1 MRSQEEI
8 AAIADAMNGGIVWN
22 QAKSMFPESIYED
35 LTEEEQMDKAVE
47 RWIELCRRLGY
58 TFKRSTFVG
67 NMSRRYV
74 RIVCKGE
81 RGEVAIKQSQS
92 GMVVKHHEHWDIAV
106 YVDGSMAYERHDWG
120 CIRVDESAYLIDMMC
135 EYVGCARRTEAML

>member
-1 MRSQEEI
+1 MRNQEEI
-8 AAIADAMNGGIVWN
+8 AAIVAQMNDGIVWN
-22 QAKSMFPESIYED
+22 QSKFMFPDSIYEE

-74 RIVCKGE
+74 RIVCNGE
-81 RGEVAIKQSQS
+81 RGEVAISQSQS
-92 GMVVKHHEHWDIAV
+92 GLVVKHHEHWNIAV
-106 YVDGSMAYERHDWG
+106 YVDGRMAYERHDWG

-135 EYVGCARRTEAML
+135 EYAGCQRRTEAML

>member
-1 MRSQEEI
+1 
-8 AAIADAMNGGIVWN
+8 
-22 QAKSMFPESIYED
+22 
-35 LTEEEQMDKAVE
+35 MDKAVE

-67 NMSRRYV
+67 NMGRRYV

-81 RGEVAIKQSQS
+81 RGEVAISQSQS

-120 CIRVDESAYLIDMMC
+120 CIRVGESAYLIDMMC
-135 EYVGCARRTEAML
+135 EYAGCKRKTEAML

>member
-1 MRSQEEI
+1 MRSQDEI

-22 QAKSMFPESIYED
+22 QAKYMFPDSIYEGLD
-35 LTEEEQMDKAVE
+35 EDEQMDKAVE

-106 YVDGSMAYERHDWG
+106 YVDGGMAYERHDWG

-135 EYVGCARRTEAML
+135 EYVGCARRTESML

>member
-1 MRSQEEI
+1 MHSQADI
-8 AAIADAMNGGIVWN
+8 AAIVDAMNVGIVRN
-22 QAKSMFPESIYED
+22 QSKHMFPDSIYED
-35 LTEEEQMDKAVE
+35 LTEDEQMDKAVE

-74 RIVCKGE
+74 RIACKGE

-135 EYVGCARRTEAML
+135 EYAGCKRKTEAML